1 MHLIINLYVSK
12 AQHIADL
19 KPNTQVEITAKA
31 PEMIQNVIQTS
42 QRKLVLFWPINK
54 YCMKKLISINNK
66 EQNETKI
73 FQIQKS
79 FTFFS

>member
-1 MHLIINLYVSK
+1 MSVK
-12 AQHIADL
+12 R
-19 KPNTQVEITAKA
+19 NTKIEITAKA

-66 EQNETKI
+66 KQNVTKI
-73 FQIQKS
+73 FEIQKS
-79 FTFFS
+79 FTLVL